1 MSDRSSSDRLF
12 PALRGEYAQM
22 PGTTLLTAS
31 QAAAALALSESRLY
45 QLRRNGGVDG
55 PRFRQV
61 KPHARVTYAISDLAA
76 WADSRIAGG
85 PGASGA
91 DPLDDLDADA
101 RAWVEATVAQ
111 APPLTGA
118 ARARVLG
125 ALRAGLARTEAT
137 AASREF
143 AGAA

>member
-45 QLRRNGGVDG
+45 QLRRNGGADG

-61 KPHARVTYAISDLAA
+61 KPHARVTYSIADLAA

-85 PGASGA
+85 PGASEV
-91 DPLDDLDADA
+91 DPLDDLDAGA
-101 RAWVEATVAQ
+101 RAWVEAVVAD
-111 APPLTGA
+111 APPLSGV

-125 ALRAGLARTEAT
+125 ALRAGLVRTEAAET
-137 AASREF
+137 AASAR
-143 AGAA
+143 AA